1 MTANEF
7 SNRVLPLQDKLYRLA
22 LRYFNNTE
30 DSVDAVQEVFYK
42 LWLQKE
48 KLESF
53 RSVEAFAVVI
63 TRNHCLDRL
72 KAKGFQHTKL
82 ETVQQPVDEQS
93 PYRIAEQKDE
103 MAMVNQ
109 LLSQLPELQRTVL
122 HLRDIEGMEFEEI
135 AEILEMNAGA
145 VRVNLSRARKFIR
158 EKLITI
164 QNYEYKGD

>member
-103 MAMVNQ
+103 LAMVNQ

>member
-103 MAMVNQ
+103 LAMVNQ
-109 LLSQLPELQRTVL
+109 LLNQLPELQRTVL

>member
-7 SNRVLPLQDKLYRLA
+7 CNRVLPLQDKLHRLA
-22 LRYFNNTE
+22 LRYFNNHE

-48 KLESF
+48 KLETF
-53 RSVEAFAVVI
+53 RSVEAFAMVI
-63 TRNHCLDRL
+63 TRNHCLDKL
-72 KAKGFQHTKL
+72 KAKGAHHDKL

-93 PYRIAEQKDE
+93 PYRIAEQKDAA
-103 MAMVNQ
+103 AMVSQ
-109 LLSQLPELQRTVL
+109 LLDQLPELQRTVF
-122 HLRDIEGMEFEEI
+122 HLRDIEGLELEEI
-135 AEILEMNAGA
+135 AEILEMNAVA

-158 EKLITI
+158 EKLIAI